1 MPIIIVAMAKPGKI
15 EPHGCRWS
23 LPHFINDREVLFR
36 RGQHLE
42 LSRLNNGTWLQ
53 KHTHTENG
61 GHRPSWTQIDLCRR
75 DRWKPAEVYAGRECW
90 DQDQ

>member
-1 MPIIIVAMAKPGKI
+1 MNQLPQLEKSLGEPPFAQCQLFIVAMAKPGKI

-23 LPHFINDREVLFR
+23 LPHFIKDREVLFG
-36 RGQHLE
+36 RGRHLE

-61 GHRPSWTQIDLCRR
+61 GPRPSWTQIDR
-75 DRWKPAEVYAGRECW
+75 
-90 DQDQ
+90 